1 MSESPILDRIDDL
14 VDEEQRLWSE
24 ASQKRL
30 DDEGHR
36 RLEAIRGELD
46 RCWQLLR
53 RRRVNPD
60 APDEEPDVP
69 FPANDLDGP
78 EPEPPHL
85 EHGVHDNVPNPD
97 PDEPRDIP

>member
-1 MSESPILDRIDDL
+1 VSDRPLLDRIDEL
-14 VDEEQRLWSE
+14 VAEEHRLWSQSSE
-24 ASQKRL
+24 GRL

-36 RLEAIRGELD
+36 RLEAIRAELD

-53 RRRVNPD
+53 RSRVDPD
-60 APDEEPDVP
+60 APDEPPDVP
-69 FPANDLDGP
+69 FPPNELDGP

-85 EHGVHDNVPNPD
+85 EHGVHDDVPNPD